1 MSNQNYTQ
9 GEVDDIHKK
18 WLNALR
24 TAKEKLREYHRTKAI
39 PQSLSANNKKWIE
52 KIERLLIIFKPQTFC
67 PYTLSAVSYSI
78 ECTDCHTRDVEL
90 EHCFIHAWQQ
100 LKKDMEVSQ

>member
-1 MSNQNYTQ
+1 MKNPCVGCPESKVVGDNPHYCT
-9 GEVDDIHKK
+9 GVGSCKPSDIYQ
-18 WLNALR
+18 AVQ
-24 TAKEKLREYHRTKAI
+24 EAI
-39 PQSLSANNKKWIE
+39 SANNKKWIE